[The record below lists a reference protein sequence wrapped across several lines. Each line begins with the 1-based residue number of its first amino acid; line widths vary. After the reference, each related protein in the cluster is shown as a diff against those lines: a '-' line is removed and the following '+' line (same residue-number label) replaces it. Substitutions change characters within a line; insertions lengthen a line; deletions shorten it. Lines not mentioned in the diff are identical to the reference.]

1 MHACVGG
8 TAVRDDIRT
17 LQNGVHIVVGTP
29 GRVYDM
35 ISRGA
40 LRLDRVGLFV
50 LDEADEMLSR
60 GFKDQI
66 YDVFQY
72 LPERVQV
79 ALFSATMPLDVL
91 EVTNRFMPD
100 PVRILVKKDELTLEG
115 ENRARALWRTPG
127 PGPRG
132 TCVVQRPEAEGM
144 SFFGSCLPIASS
156 CGTLCRCRLCRRT
169 APEACGFVMTSTGWS
184 DLLLMAGAVCSHRTR
199 NLFFPYSP
207 RLSV

>member
-1 MHACVGG
+1 M
-8 TAVRDDIRT
+8 RDDIRT

-29 GRVYDM
+29 GRANDM

-79 ALFSATMPLDVL
+79 NSISGKLVSQIQFFNETVVSCFSNPFRCLFGHTVEPC
-91 EVTNRFMPD
+91 
-100 PVRILVKKDELTLEG
+100 
-115 ENRARALWRTPG
+115 AR
-127 PGPRG
+127 
-132 TCVVQRPEAEGM
+132 RP
-144 SFFGSCLPIASS
+144 P
-156 CGTLCRCRLCRRT
+156 
-169 APEACGFVMTSTGWS
+169 P
-184 DLLLMAGAVCSHRTR
+184 
-199 NLFFPYSP
+199 
-207 RLSV
+207 

>member
-1 MHACVGG
+1 MNGNTQVHACVGG

-72 LPERVQV
+72 LPEHVQV

-91 EVTNRFMPD
+91 EVTNRFMPE

-115 ENRARALWRTPG
+115 E
-127 PGPRG
+127 
-132 TCVVQRPEAEGM
+132 
-144 SFFGSCLPIASS
+144 
-156 CGTLCRCRLCRRT
+156 
-169 APEACGFVMTSTGWS
+169 
-184 DLLLMAGAVCSHRTR
+184 
-199 NLFFPYSP
+199 
-207 RLSV
+207 